1 MSEFLDLLETLKAE
15 DASAQRLFGD
25 AGTSIRRMRRDSP
38 TYKRAL
44 VEAAEL
50 VSGVYKGRTPMYRLQ
65 EAMSTSDFPLLFGDI
80 LDRQLL
86 GVYLEWPTIWPM
98 VAKRETVRDFRTVS
112 RFATDGAEAVL
123 PEVPQ
128 GSEYPEASMSE
139 TRYQYAVKKYGRR
152 VPFLWETFIND
163 DLDGL
168 RSTPER
174 IAKAARMSEEKFATS
189 LYTSAAGPNTTFFAA
204 GNNNIVTGNPAL
216 SVAGLTT
223 AFGVLWAQVDKDGNP
238 VYTGQ
243 VRLVVPPALAIT
255 ARNILNATQILAAAG
270 GGVGT
275 AGDQLTMNNWIAGL
289 VADVVVNPWLP
300 IIETSNKNSWFLFA
314 DPGVGRPAVAMGFL
328 RGNEQPA
335 LFVKASNAVRIG
347 GGGLTAAEDG
357 DFDTD
362 GIAYKVRHVFG
373 GVLMEPKAAVAST
386 VA

>member
-1 MSEFLDLLETLKAE
+1 MSDFLELLETLKAE
-15 DASAQRLFGD
+15 DASVNRLFGD
-25 AGTSIRRMRRDSP
+25 AGTSIRKVRKDTPIYR
-38 TYKRAL
+38 RAL
-44 VEAAEL
+44 AEAADL
-50 VSGVYKGRTPMYRLQ
+50 VAKVYQGRKPMHYLQ

-86 GVYLEWPTIWPM
+86 GAYEEWPTAWPM
-98 VAKRETVRDFRTVS
+98 IAKRGTVRDFRTVS

-123 PEVPQ
+123 AKVPQ
-128 GSEYPEASMSE
+128 GSEYPEAGMSE
-139 TRYQYAVKKYGRR
+139 TRYQYFVEKYGRR
-152 VPFLWETFIND
+152 VPFLWETFVND

-174 IAKAARMSEEKFATS
+174 LAKAARMSEERFATA

-223 AFGVLWAQVDKDGNP
+223 AFTVLWAQVDKDGNP
-238 VYTGQ
+238 VYTGTI
-243 VRLVVPPALAIT
+243 RLVVPPALAVT
-255 ARNILNATQILAAAG
+255 AKNILNATQILAAAG

-275 AGDQLTMNNWIAGL
+275 ASDQLTINNWISGS
-289 VADVVVNPWLP
+289 VAEVVVNPWLP

-314 DPGVGRPAVAMGFL
+314 DPGIGRPAIEIGFL
-328 RGNEQPA
+328 RGNESPA
-335 LFVKASNAVRIG
+335 LFVKSPNAMRVG
-347 GGGLTAAEDG
+347 GGNVAAEDG
-357 DFDTD
+357 DFETD

-373 GVLMEPKAAVAST
+373 GTLMEPRAAVAST